1 MIVLKS
7 SYLLK
12 HEMLD
17 QRRKVFFLM
26 FSVLNH
32 FLHSITSHHSCPRT
46 SRLVAVFTY
55 RTAANR
61 FYRVTKNNNKKRQLH
76 RCWKRRVGVG
86 LESVMPVPI
95 CNWGFVRFCWG
106 TATCYDGYL
115 WGAKHKSFPSERGGR
130 LVKNETPGKQWWEKK
145 KEKNEAERE
154 KHSLRILSEKY
165 QYRNP
170 EQNTMRLYFLIE
182 KGVVWEDPSKQLNMR
197 KLIGWGDAFRGNHIN
212 HITAGTG
219 NRRRW
224 LTLRWMALKKKGTPH
239 NYSQWSYMARR
250 DFLL

>member
-17 QRRKVFFLM
+17 QGRKVFFLM
-26 FSVLNH
+26 LSVPNH
-32 FLHSITSHHSCPRT
+32 FLHSITSHHACPRT

-61 FYRVTKNNNKKRQLH
+61 FYRVTKTNNKKRRLH
-76 RCWKRRVGVG
+76 RCWKRRIGVG

-95 CNWGFVRFCWG
+95 CSWGFVRFCWG

-145 KEKNEAERE
+145 RKKNEAERNDTLYGYLVKNTNIE
-154 KHSLRILSEKY
+154 TLNRTPWEYISL
-165 QYRNP
+165 
-170 EQNTMRLYFLIE
+170 
-182 KGVVWEDPSKQLNMR
+182 
-197 KLIGWGDAFRGNHIN
+197 
-212 HITAGTG
+212 
-219 NRRRW
+219 
-224 LTLRWMALKKKGTPH
+224 LKKVLFEKIH
-239 NYSQWSYMARR
+239 QNNWIWESS
-250 DFLL
+250 